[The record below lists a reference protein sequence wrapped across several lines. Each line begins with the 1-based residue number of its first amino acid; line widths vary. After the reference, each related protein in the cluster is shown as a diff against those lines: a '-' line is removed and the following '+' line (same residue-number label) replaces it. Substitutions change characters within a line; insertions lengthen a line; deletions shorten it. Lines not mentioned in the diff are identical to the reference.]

1 MVILDATRHQRLH
14 DYCRR
19 HGIRRLSLF
28 GSRSRGTAS
37 TDSDVDLLV
46 EFDVGKEPGLIG
58 LAAMEEELAKLFDNR
73 RIDLRTPR
81 ELSRLFRDQVMRDA
95 LVQYAA

>member
-14 DYCRR
+14 DYCRE

-28 GSRSRGTAS
+28 GSRLRGTAS

-58 LAAMEEELAKLFDNR
+58 LAAMEEELAKLFDDR